1 MALITQA
8 SDPVLWGTL
17 KAICDEDEASGRLC
31 SNIQKANTLYVVMQN
46 SVGEVAFLKKD
57 NMALIDSRSFTNS
70 RPASYKKLDA

>member
-1 MALITQA
+1 MALITQT

-17 KAICDEDEASGRLC
+17 KTAFDEFEASGRTC
-31 SNIQKANTLYVVMQN
+31 SNVQTSGTLYQVMQETT
-46 SVGEVAFLKKD
+46 GEVAFLKKD